1 MAIIDSPLP
10 ITRVAEQMGLQAD
23 EIEPHGKYR
32 AKLSPDLLTRF
43 ADRSDGKYIVVTSIT
58 PTPPGEG
65 KTTTA
70 IGLAMGMNRMGY
82 RAAVSLRQSALGA
95 VLNYRGGAAGG
106 GERPACAVRHGE
118 PEREQ

>member
-1 MAIIDSPLP
+1 MTETPLH
-10 ITRVAEQMGLQAD
+10 IAHVAEKMGLALTD
-23 EIEPHGKYR
+23 IEPHGNYR

-43 ADRSDGKYIVVTSIT
+43 ADKPDGKYIVVTSIT

-70 IGLAMGMNRMGY
+70 IGLAMAMNRIGY
-82 RAAVSLRQSALGA
+82 RTAASLRQSALGA

-106 GERPACAVRHGE
+106 GNARLVPYAMLN
-118 PEREQ
+118 